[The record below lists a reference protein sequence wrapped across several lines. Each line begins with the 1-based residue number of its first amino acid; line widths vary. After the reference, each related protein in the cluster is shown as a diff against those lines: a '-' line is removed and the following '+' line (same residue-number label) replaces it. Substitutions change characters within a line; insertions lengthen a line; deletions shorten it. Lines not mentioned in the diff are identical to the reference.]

1 MVARARRKLTTTVP
15 ASTQVTPASASR
27 VAAEASEA
35 QHSFRAPFD
44 GRTLAAAEDLRP
56 AEAILNEQFLDE
68 DHLTNKSGDPR
79 IGTHNRK
86 YEP

>member
-1 MVARARRKLTTTVP
+1 MVARARRKSTTSVP

-27 VAAEASEA
+27 VAAEASDA
-35 QHSFRAPFD
+35 QNSSRAPFD
-44 GRTLAAAEDLRP
+44 ERTLSSGEDLRP

-68 DHLTNKSGDPR
+68 DHLTNRSGNPR